1 MQRKRDRSIDAKL
14 DRILHLLETLIGKEE
29 RLMQNLAALTSQV
42 EANTSVEA
50 SAVLLINGIAAQLA
64 AVSTDPVAVQALADK
79 LKASSDTLAA
89 AVAANT
95 PAATT

>member
-1 MQRKRDRSIDAKL
+1 MQRKRDQSIDDKL
-14 DRILHLLETLIGKEE
+14 NRILHLLETLIGKEE

-95 PAATT
+95 PEATT